1 MQKNGIT
8 ALINYKVYDS
18 KIHAAPIV
26 TAKGIDELAL
36 MIRRLAKKH
45 GIPIVEDRVQA
56 RLLYDEVEVDEE
68 IPSKFFRAVSII
80 ISRLDKFRRVA

>member
-1 MQKNGIT
+1 
-8 ALINYKVYDS
+8 
-18 KIHAAPIV
+18 
-26 TAKGIDELAL
+26 

-45 GIPIVEDRVQA
+45 GVQIIEDRIQA
-56 RLLYDEVEVDEE
+56 RLLYEEVEVDEE